1 MILTIFTRHIYR
13 FYLLMMSCNSFWMTT
28 PPAVSL
34 KAKSTL
40 SSLASQKVQG
50 FNNHEFLITTSHGYI
65 FCIKRCVSDFTEMIL
80 LSSYGAISRENA
92 HFTTFLFKTHVFS
105 SISLH
110 ISSSKK
116 FLENLRH
123 TFVPTSLLDM
133 LTKKLRYF
141 DKFPVPFGSICT
153 YRYQWNFVSRD
164 IRTD

>member
-1 MILTIFTRHIYR
+1 
-13 FYLLMMSCNSFWMTT
+13 MTT

-65 FCIKRCVSDFTEMIL
+65 SCLKKCVSDFAEMIL
-80 LSSYGAISRENA
+80 LSSYEAISRETA
-92 HFTTFLFKTHVFS
+92 HFTTFLFKIHVFS

-123 TFVPTSLLDM
+123 TFVPTSLLYM
-133 LTKKLRYF
+133 LKRNYAISINSLYLLARY
-141 DKFPVPFGSICT
+141 VTISISEISSLAIQAIST
-153 YRYQWNFVSRD
+153 
-164 IRTD
+164 

>member
-1 MILTIFTRHIYR
+1 
-13 FYLLMMSCNSFWMTT
+13 MTT

-65 FCIKRCVSDFTEMIL
+65 SCLKKYVSDVAEMIV

-123 TFVPTSLLDM
+123 TFVPTSLLYM
-133 LTKKLRYF
+133 LKKITLFR
-141 DKFPVPFGSICT
+141 
-153 YRYQWNFVSRD
+153 
-164 IRTD
+164 

>member
-1 MILTIFTRHIYR
+1 MILTIFTRHKYR
-13 FYLLMMSCNSFWMTT
+13 FSLLMMSYAMHFEWPCPLQS
-28 PPAVSL
+28 PS
-34 KAKSTL
+34 KQSTL

-65 FCIKRCVSDFTEMIL
+65 SCLKKCVSDFAEMIL

-123 TFVPTSLLDM
+123 TFVPTSLLYM
-133 LTKKLRYF
+133 LKKITLFR
-141 DKFPVPFGSICT
+141 
-153 YRYQWNFVSRD
+153 
-164 IRTD
+164 